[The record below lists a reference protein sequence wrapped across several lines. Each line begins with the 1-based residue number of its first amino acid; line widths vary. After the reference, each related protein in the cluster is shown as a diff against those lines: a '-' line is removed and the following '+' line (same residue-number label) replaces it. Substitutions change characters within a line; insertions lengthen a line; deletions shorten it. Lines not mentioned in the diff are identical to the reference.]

1 MFTIALG
8 FATSLVYGFA
18 DFFGALGSK
27 HIKPVVVTFWSG
39 LSGLALLLTA
49 SIFMGADIT
58 PATILC
64 GVIGGIASAFA
75 MTCLYAA
82 LAIGPISILSPLS
95 AVVMAIV
102 PMIIGFIQ
110 GDHFSLWGWVA
121 LATILVAVVLV
132 GFVPG
137 DDVRLP
143 SMRGLLLGVGAGIG
157 MGAVLLALAYA
168 PKNSGLAAPAIL
180 RAVSATLL
188 GVFMLVSLWRSRLAT
203 RPAKTAG
210 LASGLG
216 AGAGA
221 GQVLTAS
228 HSKASAKIWLAV
240 ILTGFL
246 DSSANLF
253 FTIAS
258 RQGSLSVVS
267 VLTALYPLGTIIL
280 ARIFLKEKI
289 ARSQM
294 VGIALALGASAVL
307 AVA

>member
-1 MFTIALG
+1 VFTIVLG

-39 LSGLALLLTA
+39 LSGLALLLSA
-49 SIFMGADIT
+49 SLFMGADFST
-58 PATILC
+58 NSILC

-102 PMIIGFIQ
+102 PMIIGFAQ
-110 GDHFSLWGWVA
+110 GDRFSLWGWLA
-121 LATILVAVVLV
+121 LGAILVAVVLV

-143 SMRGLLLGVGAGIG
+143 SLKGLLLGIGAGIG
-157 MGAVLLALAYA
+157 MGAVLLALAAA
-168 PKNSGLAAPAIL
+168 PKDSGLASPAIL

-188 GVFMLVSLWRSRLAT
+188 GIFMLATITRGRSEGAAGKGSKVST
-203 RPAKTAG
+203 
-210 LASGLG
+210 
-216 AGAGA
+216 
-221 GQVLTAS
+221 
-228 HSKASAKIWLAV
+228 KIWLAV
-240 ILTGFL
+240 IATGFL
-246 DSSANLF
+246 DSSANVF

-258 RQGSLSVVS
+258 RHGSLSVVS

-294 VGIALALGASAVL
+294 FGIILALGASAVL
-307 AVA
+307 AII

>member
-1 MFTIALG
+1 MLTIILG

-27 HIKPVVVTFWSG
+27 HIRPVVVTFWSG
-39 LSGLALLLTA
+39 VSGLALLLTA
-49 SIFMGADIT
+49 SLFMGAQYDLQS
-58 PATILC
+58 ILC
-64 GVIGGIASAFA
+64 GIIGGIASAFA

-102 PMIIGFIQ
+102 PMIIGFIN
-110 GDHFSLWGWVA
+110 GDRFSFLGWLA
-121 LATILVAVVLV
+121 LIAILVAVILV

-143 SMRGLLLGVGAGIG
+143 SFKGLILGIGAGVG
-157 MGAVLLALAYA
+157 MGVVLLALAAA
-168 PKNSGLAAPAIL
+168 PHSSGLASPAIL
-180 RAVSATLL
+180 RGVSASLL
-188 GVFMLVSLWRSRLAT
+188 GLLMLFTIRQ
-203 RPAKTAG
+203 K
-210 LASGLG
+210 
-216 AGAGA
+216 
-221 GQVLTAS
+221 
-228 HSKASAKIWLAV
+228 KAVPSQTKLKIPMKIWLAV
-240 ILTGFL
+240 LATGFL
-246 DSSANLF
+246 DSSANVF

-258 RQGSLSVVS
+258 RMGSLSVVS

-289 ARSQM
+289 AKSQM
-294 VGIALALGASAVL
+294 LGIGLALAASALL

>member
-39 LSGLALLLTA
+39 LSGLALLLSA
-49 SIFMGADIT
+49 SLFMGADFS
-58 PATILC
+58 ANSILC

-102 PMIIGFIQ
+102 PMIIGFAQ
-110 GDHFSLWGWVA
+110 GDRFSLWGWLA
-121 LATILVAVVLV
+121 LGAILVAVVLV

-143 SMRGLLLGVGAGIG
+143 SLKGLLLGIGAGIG
-157 MGAVLLALAYA
+157 MGAVLLALAAA
-168 PKNSGLAAPAIL
+168 PKDSGLASPAIL
-180 RAVSATLL
+180 RAVSASLL
-188 GVFMLVSLWRSRLAT
+188 GIFMLAT
-203 RPAKTAG
+203 IRRGRVDGAAAKR
-210 LASGLG
+210 
-216 AGAGA
+216 
-221 GQVLTAS
+221 
-228 HSKASAKIWLAV
+228 SKASTKIWLAV
-240 ILTGFL
+240 IVTGFL
-246 DSSANLF
+246 DSSANVF

-294 VGIALALGASAVL
+294 FGIVLALGASAVL
-307 AVA
+307 AII

>member
-1 MFTIALG
+1 MLTIILG

-27 HIKPVVVTFWSG
+27 HIRPVVVTFWSG
-39 LSGLALLLTA
+39 VSGLALLLTA
-49 SIFMGADIT
+49 SLFMGAQYDSQS
-58 PATILC
+58 ILC
-64 GVIGGIASAFA
+64 GIIGGIASAFA

-102 PMIIGFIQ
+102 PMIIGFVN
-110 GDHFSLWGWVA
+110 GDRFSFLGWLALVA
-121 LATILVAVVLV
+121 ILVAVILV

-143 SMRGLLLGVGAGIG
+143 SFKGLILGIGAGVG
-157 MGAVLLALAYA
+157 MGAVLLALAAA
-168 PKNSGLAAPAIL
+168 PHSSGLASPAIL
-180 RAVSATLL
+180 RGVSASLL
-188 GVFMLVSLWRSRLAT
+188 GLLMLFTLRR
-203 RPAKTAG
+203 KT
-210 LASGLG
+210 
-216 AGAGA
+216 
-221 GQVLTAS
+221 
-228 HSKASAKIWLAV
+228 SAPSPTKLKIPMKIWLAV
-240 ILTGFL
+240 LATGFL
-246 DSSANLF
+246 DSSANVF

-258 RQGSLSVVS
+258 RMGSLSVVS

-289 ARSQM
+289 AKSQM
-294 VGIALALGASAVL
+294 AGIGLALAASALL

>member
-1 MFTIALG
+1 MFTIVLG

-49 SIFMGADIT
+49 SLFMGADFS
-58 PATILC
+58 ANSILC

-102 PMIIGFIQ
+102 PMIIGFAQ
-110 GDHFSLWGWVA
+110 GDRFSLWGWLA
-121 LATILVAVVLV
+121 LGAILVAVVLV

-143 SMRGLLLGVGAGIG
+143 SLKGLLLGIGAGIG
-157 MGAVLLALAYA
+157 MGAVLLALAAA
-168 PKNSGLAAPAIL
+168 PKDSGLASPAIL

-188 GVFMLVSLWRSRLAT
+188 GIFMLVTIRRS
-203 RPAKTAG
+203 PSEGTAG
-210 LASGLG
+210 KR
-216 AGAGA
+216 
-221 GQVLTAS
+221 
-228 HSKASAKIWLAV
+228 SKVSTKIWLAV
-240 ILTGFL
+240 IATGFL
-246 DSSANLF
+246 DSSANVF

-294 VGIALALGASAVL
+294 FGIVLALGASAVL
-307 AVA
+307 AII

>member
-1 MFTIALG
+1 VFTIALG

-39 LSGLALLLTA
+39 LSGLALLLSA
-49 SIFMGADIT
+49 SLFMGADYNSNS
-58 PATILC
+58 ILC
-64 GVIGGIASAFA
+64 GIIGGVASAFA

-102 PMIIGFIQ
+102 PMIIGFAR
-110 GDHFSLWGWVA
+110 GDRFSLWGWLA
-121 LATILVAVVLV
+121 LGAILVAVVLV

-143 SMRGLLLGVGAGIG
+143 SIKGLLLGLGAGVG
-157 MGAVLLALAYA
+157 MSAVLLALAAA
-168 PKNSGLAAPAIL
+168 PKDSGLASPAIL
-180 RAVSATLL
+180 RGVSASLL
-188 GVFMLVSLWRSRLAT
+188 GLFMLLSLRRGQKTEGKDARPKAPT
-203 RPAKTAG
+203 R
-210 LASGLG
+210 
-216 AGAGA
+216 
-221 GQVLTAS
+221 
-228 HSKASAKIWLAV
+228 IWLAV
-240 ILTGFL
+240 MATGFL
-246 DSSANLF
+246 DSSANVF

-258 RQGSLSVVS
+258 RQGALSVVS

-294 VGIALALGASAVL
+294 FGTILALAASAVL
-307 AVA
+307 AII

>member
-1 MFTIALG
+1 MFTIVLG

-49 SIFMGADIT
+49 SLFMGADFS
-58 PATILC
+58 ADSILC

-102 PMIIGFIQ
+102 PMIIGFAQ
-110 GDHFSLWGWVA
+110 GDRFSLWGWLA
-121 LATILVAVVLV
+121 LGAILVAVVLV

-143 SMRGLLLGVGAGIG
+143 SVKGLLLGIGAGIG
-157 MGAVLLALAYA
+157 MGAVLLALAAA
-168 PKNSGLAAPAIL
+168 PKDSGLASPAIL
-180 RAVSATLL
+180 RAVSASLL
-188 GVFMLVSLWRSRLAT
+188 GLFMLVTTRRSQT
-203 RPAKTAG
+203 KGEAG
-210 LASGLG
+210 KR
-216 AGAGA
+216 
-221 GQVLTAS
+221 
-228 HSKASAKIWLAV
+228 SKVSTKIWLAV
-240 ILTGFL
+240 MATGFL
-246 DSSANLF
+246 DSSANVF

-294 VGIALALGASAVL
+294 FGIILALTASAVL
-307 AVA
+307 AII

>member
-1 MFTIALG
+1 MLTIALG

-49 SIFMGADIT
+49 SLFMGADFNQSS
-58 PATILC
+58 ILC

-102 PMIIGFIQ
+102 PMIIGFAQ
-110 GDHFSLWGWVA
+110 GDRFSLWGWLA
-121 LATILVAVVLV
+121 LGAILVAVVLV

-137 DDVRLP
+137 QDVRLP
-143 SMRGLLLGVGAGIG
+143 SLKGLLLGIGAGIG
-157 MGAVLLALAYA
+157 MGAVLLALAAA
-168 PKNSGLAAPAIL
+168 PKDSGLASPAIL
-180 RAVSATLL
+180 RAVSASLL
-188 GVFMLVSLWRSRLAT
+188 GIFMLVTIRRSR
-203 RPAKTAG
+203 
-210 LASGLG
+210 
-216 AGAGA
+216 AGA
-221 GQVLTAS
+221 TA
-228 HSKASAKIWLAV
+228 SKASIRIWLAV
-240 ILTGFL
+240 MVTGFL
-246 DSSANLF
+246 DSSANVF

-258 RQGSLSVVS
+258 REGSLSVVS

-294 VGIALALGASAVL
+294 FGIVLALGASAVL
-307 AVA
+307 AII

>member
-1 MFTIALG
+1 MFTIVLG

-49 SIFMGADIT
+49 SLFMGADFS
-58 PATILC
+58 ADSILC

-102 PMIIGFIQ
+102 PMIIGFAQ
-110 GDHFSLWGWVA
+110 GDRFSLWGWLA
-121 LATILVAVVLV
+121 LGAILVAVVLV

-143 SMRGLLLGVGAGIG
+143 SVKGLLLGIGAGIG
-157 MGAVLLALAYA
+157 MGAVLLALAAA
-168 PKNSGLAAPAIL
+168 PKDSGLASPAIL
-180 RAVSATLL
+180 RAVSASLL
-188 GVFMLVSLWRSRLAT
+188 GLFMLVTIRRSHTEGETGKR
-203 RPAKTAG
+203 
-210 LASGLG
+210 
-216 AGAGA
+216 
-221 GQVLTAS
+221 
-228 HSKASAKIWLAV
+228 SKVSTKIWLAV
-240 ILTGFL
+240 IATGFL
-246 DSSANLF
+246 DSSANVF

-294 VGIALALGASAVL
+294 FGIVLALGASAVL
-307 AVA
+307 AII

>member
-1 MFTIALG
+1 MLTIALG

-39 LSGLALLLTA
+39 LSGLALLLTT
-49 SIFMGADIT
+49 SLFMGADFNQSS
-58 PATILC
+58 ILC

-102 PMIIGFIQ
+102 PMVIGFAQ
-110 GDHFSLWGWVA
+110 GDRFSLWGWLA
-121 LATILVAVVLV
+121 LGAILVAVVLV

-137 DDVRLP
+137 EDVRLP
-143 SMRGLLLGVGAGIG
+143 SLKGLLLGIGAGIG
-157 MGAVLLALAYA
+157 MGAVLLALAAA
-168 PKNSGLAAPAIL
+168 PKDSGLASPAIL
-180 RAVSATLL
+180 RAVSASLL
-188 GVFMLVSLWRSRLAT
+188 GIFMLVTIRRSRAE
-203 RPAKTAG
+203 AA
-210 LASGLG
+210 A
-216 AGAGA
+216 
-221 GQVLTAS
+221 
-228 HSKASAKIWLAV
+228 SKASIRIWLAV
-240 ILTGFL
+240 MVTGFL
-246 DSSANLF
+246 DSSANVF

-258 RQGSLSVVS
+258 REGSLSVVS

-294 VGIALALGASAVL
+294 FGIVLALGASAVL
-307 AVA
+307 AII

>member
-1 MFTIALG
+1 MFTIVLG

-49 SIFMGADIT
+49 SLFMGADFNQSS
-58 PATILC
+58 ILC

-102 PMIIGFIQ
+102 PMVIGFAQ
-110 GDHFSLWGWVA
+110 GDRFSLWGWLA
-121 LATILVAVVLV
+121 LGAILVAVVLV

-137 DDVRLP
+137 EDVRLP
-143 SMRGLLLGVGAGIG
+143 SLKGLLLGIGAGVG
-157 MGAVLLALAYA
+157 MGAVLLALAAA
-168 PKNSGLAAPAIL
+168 PKDSGLASPAIL
-180 RAVSATLL
+180 RAVSASLL
-188 GVFMLVSLWRSRLAT
+188 GIFMLVTIRRSRAE
-203 RPAKTAG
+203 AA
-210 LASGLG
+210 A
-216 AGAGA
+216 
-221 GQVLTAS
+221 
-228 HSKASAKIWLAV
+228 SKASIRIWLAV
-240 ILTGFL
+240 MVTGFL
-246 DSSANLF
+246 DSSANVF

-258 RQGSLSVVS
+258 REGSLSVVS

-294 VGIALALGASAVL
+294 FGIVLALGASAVL
-307 AVA
+307 AII

>member
-1 MFTIALG
+1 VFTIVLG

-39 LSGLALLLTA
+39 LSGLALLLSA
-49 SIFMGADIT
+49 SLFMGADFS
-58 PATILC
+58 ANSILC

-102 PMIIGFIQ
+102 PMIIGFAQ
-110 GDHFSLWGWVA
+110 GDRFSLWGWLA
-121 LATILVAVVLV
+121 LGAILLAVVLV

-143 SMRGLLLGVGAGIG
+143 SLKGLLLGIGAGIG
-157 MGAVLLALAYA
+157 MGAVLLALAAA
-168 PKNSGLAAPAIL
+168 PKDSGLASPAIL
-180 RAVSATLL
+180 RAVSASLL
-188 GVFMLVSLWRSRLAT
+188 GLFMLVTIRRSQTEGETGKR
-203 RPAKTAG
+203 
-210 LASGLG
+210 
-216 AGAGA
+216 
-221 GQVLTAS
+221 
-228 HSKASAKIWLAV
+228 SKVSTKIWLAV
-240 ILTGFL
+240 IATGFL
-246 DSSANLF
+246 DSSANVF

-294 VGIALALGASAVL
+294 FGIILALGASAVL
-307 AVA
+307 AII

>member
-27 HIKPVVVTFWSG
+27 FIRPVVVTFWSG

-49 SIFMGADIT
+49 SIFMGANFT
-58 PATILC
+58 PNSILC

-75 MTCLYAA
+75 MSCLYAA

-102 PMIIGFIQ
+102 PMIIGFAG
-110 GDHFSLWGWVA
+110 GDHFSLWGVLA
-121 LATILVAVVLV
+121 LGAILVSVVLV

-137 DDVRLP
+137 EDVRLP
-143 SMRGLLLGVGAGIG
+143 SVKGLLLGIGAGIG
-157 MGAVLLALAYA
+157 MGAVLLALAAA
-168 PKNSGLAAPAIL
+168 PHNSGLAAPAIL
-180 RAVSATLL
+180 RAVSASLL
-188 GVFMLVSLWRSRLAT
+188 GIFMLVTLRNNRTPSHKPKVPT
-203 RPAKTAG
+203 R
-210 LASGLG
+210 
-216 AGAGA
+216 
-221 GQVLTAS
+221 
-228 HSKASAKIWLAV
+228 IWLAV
-240 ILTGFL
+240 VATGFL

-289 ARSQM
+289 AKSQM
-294 VGIALALGASAVL
+294 VGIVLALAASAVL

>member
-1 MFTIALG
+1 VFTIVLG

-49 SIFMGADIT
+49 SLFMGADFS
-58 PATILC
+58 PNSILC

-102 PMIIGFIQ
+102 PMIIGFAQ
-110 GDHFSLWGWVA
+110 GDRFSLWGWLA
-121 LATILVAVVLV
+121 LGAILVAVVLV

-137 DDVRLP
+137 EDVRLP
-143 SMRGLLLGVGAGIG
+143 SLKGLLLGIGAGIG
-157 MGAVLLALAYA
+157 MGAVLLALAAA
-168 PKNSGLAAPAIL
+168 PKDSGLASPAIL
-180 RAVSATLL
+180 RAVSASLL
-188 GVFMLVSLWRSRLAT
+188 GIFMLVTLWRGKAQASKDQGEVSQRSQAST
-203 RPAKTAG
+203 R
-210 LASGLG
+210 
-216 AGAGA
+216 
-221 GQVLTAS
+221 
-228 HSKASAKIWLAV
+228 IWLAV
-240 ILTGFL
+240 MATGFL

-258 RQGSLSVVS
+258 RHGSLSVIS

-294 VGIALALGASAVL
+294 FGIVLALGASAVL
-307 AVA
+307 AII

>member
-49 SIFMGADIT
+49 SIFMGADVT
-58 PATILC
+58 PASILC

-95 AVVMAIV
+95 AVVMAVV

-121 LATILVAVVLV
+121 LASILVAVVLV

-216 AGAGA
+216 AGAG
-221 GQVLTAS
+221 QVLTAS

-294 VGIALALGASAVL
+294 VGIALALAASAVL

>member
-1 MFTIALG
+1 VLTIALG

-49 SIFMGADIT
+49 SLFMGADFNQSS
-58 PATILC
+58 ILC

-102 PMIIGFIQ
+102 PMIIGFAQ
-110 GDHFSLWGWVA
+110 GDRFSLWGWLA
-121 LATILVAVVLV
+121 LGAILVAVVLV

-137 DDVRLP
+137 EDVRLP
-143 SMRGLLLGVGAGIG
+143 SLKGLLLGIGAGIG
-157 MGAVLLALAYA
+157 MGAVLLALAAA
-168 PKNSGLAAPAIL
+168 PKDSGLASPAIL
-180 RAVSATLL
+180 RAVSASLL
-188 GVFMLVSLWRSRLAT
+188 GIFMLVTIRRSRSE
-203 RPAKTAG
+203 AKA
-210 LASGLG
+210 
-216 AGAGA
+216 
-221 GQVLTAS
+221 
-228 HSKASAKIWLAV
+228 SKASMRIWLAV
-240 ILTGFL
+240 MVTGFL
-246 DSSANLF
+246 DSSANVF

-258 RQGSLSVVS
+258 REGSLSVVS

-294 VGIALALGASAVL
+294 FGIVLALGASAVL
-307 AVA
+307 AII

>member
-1 MFTIALG
+1 VFTIALG

-49 SIFMGADIT
+49 SVFMGADYT
-58 PATILC
+58 TNSILC

-102 PMIIGFIQ
+102 PMIIGFAH
-110 GDHFSLWGWVA
+110 GDRFSLWGWLA
-121 LATILVAVVLV
+121 LGAILVAVVLV

-137 DDVRLP
+137 EDVRLP
-143 SMRGLLLGVGAGIG
+143 SLTGLLLGIGAGVG
-157 MGAVLLALAYA
+157 MGAVLLALAAA
-168 PKNSGLAAPAIL
+168 PKDSGLASPAIL
-180 RAVSATLL
+180 RGVSASLL
-188 GVFMLVSLWRSRLAT
+188 GLLMLVTLRRGRAQGSDSQRT
-203 RPAKTAG
+203 
-210 LASGLG
+210 
-216 AGAGA
+216 
-221 GQVLTAS
+221 
-228 HSKASAKIWLAV
+228 KASTKVWLAV
-240 ILTGFL
+240 MATGFL
-246 DSSANLF
+246 DSSANVF
-253 FTIAS
+253 FTVAS

-289 ARSQM
+289 AQSQM
-294 VGIALALGASAVL
+294 FGIVLALGASAIL
-307 AVA
+307 AII